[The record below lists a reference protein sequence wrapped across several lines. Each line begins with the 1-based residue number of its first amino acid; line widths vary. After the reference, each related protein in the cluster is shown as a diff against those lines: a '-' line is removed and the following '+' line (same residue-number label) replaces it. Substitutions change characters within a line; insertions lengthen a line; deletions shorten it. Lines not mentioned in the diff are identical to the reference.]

1 MGMRATETLRHRGGG
16 PVYAQR
22 MSAALTPAR
31 LIAAQR
37 EMRTPRLRLAAP
49 APEHAAALM
58 ALVNRNLPT
67 LGYIAWAQHPWTLAR
82 AQRFC
87 RWGLAMVDAGDLII
101 FDVFA
106 GHDPDAPLIG
116 RIDLHSFDLEVP
128 RAEIGYVADAAVQ
141 GQGLMREAVLAVLDF
156 AFALGFARIEAI
168 SELSNHRAL
177 HFAQSLGM
185 VREGTLHHRE
195 RGVNGELVDQA
206 LFAAWPKPDAI
217 ETRDKL

>member
-1 MGMRATETLRHRGGG
+1 
-16 PVYAQR
+16 

-37 EMRTPRLRLAAP
+37 ELRTPRLRLAAP
-49 APEHAAALM
+49 APAHAAALM

-67 LGYIAWAQHPWTLAR
+67 LGYIAWAQQPWTLAR

-87 RWGLAMVDAGDLII
+87 ARALGFVDAGEDLV
-101 FDVFA
+101 FHVFA
-106 GHDPDAPLIG
+106 GHGPDAPLIG

-141 GQGLMREAVLAVLDF
+141 GQGLTREAVLAVLDF
-156 AFALGFARIEAI
+156 AFTLGFARVEAI

-206 LFAAWPKPDAI
+206 LFAAWPPADPA
-217 ETRDKL
+217 

>member
-1 MGMRATETLRHRGGG
+1 
-16 PVYAQR
+16 

-37 EMRTPRLRLAAP
+37 ELRTPRLRLAAP
-49 APEHAAALM
+49 APAHAQALM

-67 LGYIAWAQHPWTLAR
+67 LGYIAWAQQPWTLAR

-87 RWGLAMVDAGDLII
+87 ARALSFVDAGEDL
-101 FDVFA
+101 VFHVLA
-106 GHDPDAPLIG
+106 GHGPDAPLIG

-156 AFALGFARIEAI
+156 AFALGFARVEAI
-168 SELSNHRAL
+168 SELGNHRAL

-206 LFAAWPKPDAI
+206 LFAAWPPAAAF
-217 ETRDKL
+217 T

>member
-1 MGMRATETLRHRGGG
+1 
-16 PVYAQR
+16 

-37 EMRTPRLRLAAP
+37 ELRTARLRLAAP
-49 APEHAAALM
+49 APAHAAALM

-67 LGYIAWAQHPWTLAR
+67 LGYIAWAQQPWTLTR

-87 RWGLAMVDAGDLII
+87 ARALSFVDAGEDLV
-101 FDVFA
+101 FHVFA
-106 GHDPDAPLIG
+106 GHGPDAPLIG

-128 RAEIGYVADAAVQ
+128 RAEIGYVADATVQ

-156 AFALGFARIEAI
+156 AFVLGFARIEAI

-195 RGVNGELVDQA
+195 RGVHGELVDQA
-206 LFAAWPKPDAI
+206 LFAAWPKPDAV
-217 ETRDKL
+217 ETPDKL